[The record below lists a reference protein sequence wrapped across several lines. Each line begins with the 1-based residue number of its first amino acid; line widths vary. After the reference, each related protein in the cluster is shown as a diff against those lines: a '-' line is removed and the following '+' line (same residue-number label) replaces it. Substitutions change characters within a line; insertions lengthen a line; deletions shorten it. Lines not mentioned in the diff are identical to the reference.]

1 MLEDLEQG
9 DVAQT
14 ISTFFE
20 KSKTIEPLE
29 KCELSLHDVDQYL
42 AKLSGVTKEEDQQHV
57 LQKVRSMQ
65 ARAKIVH
72 MNQST
77 RDIFNEITAITI
89 LGIIIRIF
97 SCCVIFC
104 SINAQI
110 K

>member
-65 ARAKIVH
+65 AWTCTEH
-72 MNQST
+72 ST
-77 RDIFNEITAITI
+77 RDIFNEITAIRI
-89 LGIIIRIF
+89 FGIIIRIF

-110 K
+110 E